1 MLQTCNVQEALD
13 QSYKTLSVKNRGVDV
28 QQRGRIIRVTLNALR
43 SVHKNKTRQTRTAL
57 LQQVDKPIVGQS
69 FKLIYTRKV
78 IKKYSE
84 TVILTPGH

>member
-69 FKLIYTRKV
+69 FKLIYIREV

>member
-28 QQRGRIIRVTLNALR
+28 QQRDRIIRVTLNALR

-69 FKLIYTRKV
+69 FKLIYIREV